1 MIWPFQFEIGALIAV
16 SCYKVYDI
24 STNVTKTTSWFYCGV
39 FYLALD
45 LIS

>member
-1 MIWPFQFEIGALIAV
+1 MIWPFLFKNKALFTV
-16 SCYKVYDI
+16 SGYKVYDI

-45 LIS
+45 